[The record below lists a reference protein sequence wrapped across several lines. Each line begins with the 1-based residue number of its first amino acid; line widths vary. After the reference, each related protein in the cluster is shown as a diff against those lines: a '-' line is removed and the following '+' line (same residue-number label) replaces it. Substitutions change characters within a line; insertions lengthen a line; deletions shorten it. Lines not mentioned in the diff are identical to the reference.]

1 MPPLKEEIKQTRPF
15 KSIHEETLLN
25 VVRTSEVL
33 SARTEDALKEHG
45 ITGTQYNVLRI
56 LRGAGPG
63 GLACGAIGDRMLTRE
78 SDMTRLIDRLL
89 VLKLV
94 ERSRHE
100 DDRRVVVTKLTE
112 EGKRLLTTLD
122 PVVKDAQRRLLGH
135 MEEAELRTLIGML
148 EKAREKA
155 GLRTED

>member
-33 SARTEDALKEHG
+33 SAGVVEPLKAHG

-56 LRGAGPG
+56 LRGAGPA

-89 VLKLV
+89 ALKLV

-100 DDRRVVVTKLTE
+100 GDRRVVVTRLTE
-112 EGKRLLTTLD
+112 AGKRLLTTLD

-135 MEEAELRTLIGML
+135 MEDASLKQLIGLL
-148 EKAREKA
+148 ERAREAAK
-155 GLRTED
+155 